1 MTKNKHTQ
9 GGKGIRRQ
17 FLMTPQTNV
26 VVFLEQGKKV
36 TSCNNTFNDITSKVR
51 CKVSF

>member
-1 MTKNKHTQ
+1 MLTRAQ

-17 FLMTPQTNV
+17 FLMTPQTNA
-26 VVFLEQGKKV
+26 VVFLAKGKKV
-36 TSCNNTFNDITSKVR
+36 PSCNNTFNDVTSKVR